1 MSLDAMSVVDSED
14 FLFNGQLYLA
24 EAFDGPSSMSY
35 SLMQSA
41 TLFDNFSDY
50 FQFKLAFLFPGSR
63 FQEALRSA
71 IYAWKYDDASRKLP
85 LTNV

>member
-35 SLMQSA
+35 SLIQSA
-41 TLFDNFSDY
+41 TLFGNFSDY
-50 FQFKLAFLFPGSR
+50 FQFK
-63 FQEALRSA
+63 EALRSA